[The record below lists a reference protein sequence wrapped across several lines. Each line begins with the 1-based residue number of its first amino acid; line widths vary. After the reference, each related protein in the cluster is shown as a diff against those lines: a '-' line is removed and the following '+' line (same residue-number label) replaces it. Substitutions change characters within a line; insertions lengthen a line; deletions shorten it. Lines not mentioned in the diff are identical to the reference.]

1 MGGRKRGRE
10 SEERYGYLEHGC
22 AVDHEPPNLSSGL
35 SYLLYRGLVVNY
47 VGCRYRPS
55 HFHFFIPSS
64 LSKKPDIWLGVFS
77 EQEEVS

>member
-10 SEERYGYLEHGC
+10 SEERYGYLEHGS
-22 AVDHEPPNLSSGL
+22 AVDHELLSLSSEP
-35 SYLLYRGLVVNY
+35 SNLLYRELVMNY
-47 VGCRYRPS
+47 VAQVS
-55 HFHFFIPSS
+55 SLALSFLHTSS